1 MDVSQFAA
9 DLRAR
14 VEDAKQ
20 ALREAERD
28 EDYFAVDVRTGELK
42 SLLRM
47 AGDNDVAVDLGE
59 WADRLDNGG
68 TAGA

>member
-9 DLRAR
+9 DLRSR

-28 EDYFAVDVRTGELK
+28 EDYFAIDVRTGELK

-59 WADRLDNGG
+59 WADRLDNRG

>member
-9 DLRAR
+9 DLRSR

-28 EDYFAVDVRTGELK
+28 EDYFAIDVRTGELK

-47 AGDNDVAVDLGE
+47 AGDNDVTVDLGE
-59 WADRLDNGG
+59 WTDRLDSRG